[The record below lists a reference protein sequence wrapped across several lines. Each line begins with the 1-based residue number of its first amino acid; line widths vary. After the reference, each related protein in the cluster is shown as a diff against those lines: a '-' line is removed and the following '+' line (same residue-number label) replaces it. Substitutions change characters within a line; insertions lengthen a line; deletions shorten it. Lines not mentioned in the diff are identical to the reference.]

1 MKKGCTFF
9 VIALIAWAQA
19 QQEIPGGGVPS
30 STDITLARAIAIE
43 KQAHA
48 SFGFPPIQ
56 TSTIRWRLEGRVQS
70 RSGRSYSLNTPDFW
84 YTIEARRGR
93 IETFMNKRR
102 IEERDKRKN
111 RTNERRINSANEG
124 KTYALEMLRK
134 IGAPQ
139 PLEVSASG
147 LTGDRYKTGKTD
159 HDNLAQYHIFVKNT
173 QYGYVASMELDA
185 QDGVVLHFTE
195 SAKEESGWNRRQ

>member
-1 MKKGCTFF
+1 MVTG
-9 VIALIAWAQA
+9 
-19 QQEIPGGGVPS
+19 
-30 STDITLARAIAIE
+30 
-43 KQAHA
+43 
-48 SFGFPPIQ
+48 
-56 TSTIRWRLEGRVQS
+56 RW
-70 RSGRSYSLNTPDFW
+70 YSLNTPEYC
-84 YTIEARRGR
+84 YTIESNRGIVR
-93 IETFMNKRR
+93 TFRNQYRMD
-102 IEERDKRKN
+102 ERDKRKN

-139 PLEVSASG
+139 PLEVSASR
-147 LTGDRYKTGKTD
+147 LTGDRYKAGKTD